1 MLLLGQ
7 NQFLVLVFIKTHYL
21 YVTLPFHIQNDV
33 IRNFKCTEIPRNFQT
48 GKNEI
53 VSVVECK
60 AGI

>member
-33 IRNFKCTEIPRNFQT
+33 IRNSKMYRNTSQEIS
-48 GKNEI
+48 KE
-53 VSVVECK
+53 EK
-60 AGI
+60 MK